1 VRISKVREM
10 DQTPF
15 SRTANSE
22 PRDVHPTS
30 QDLVV
35 DAEKAVELHPLD
47 SAPGH
52 KLGQLEA
59 TALCGNDITSSCL
72 YVAALSA
79 IYAGKYAPLALL
91 MVAGVLYLYRWVYA
105 EVGDALPLNGGA
117 YNCLLNTT
125 SKFRA
130 SMAACMTILS
140 YIATAVISASEA
152 MHYAHHLIESLP
164 VHAATFALLGF
175 FAFLSIIGI
184 SESARVA
191 VVIFVFHLLTLA
203 VFCLLG
209 GGTVIANPAVLLSNW
224 QAPSEQHLLLA
235 LFFGF
240 ASALLGISGFESS
253 ANFIEEQKDNVFP
266 KTLRNMWATVSF
278 FNPIICLLA
287 LGILPLAAVR
297 NHTEDLLAYSGGEIA
312 GDWFRIWISLD
323 AALVL
328 SGAVLTS
335 FVGATGLFK
344 RMTLDRCLPQLL
356 LKENQWRHTSHRVIL
371 LFFLLCSS
379 ILWITEGNIQTLAG
393 VYTLSFLGVMALFAI
408 GNMLLK
414 VNRSALPR
422 RFRASWPGVI
432 LALLAA
438 LVGITG
444 NISLNPR
451 YLGVF
456 LSYFLPTALVVSVML
471 YRTKILKV
479 ILFVLRSSMDRLNRY
494 NRRFA
499 RMIIAKIDE
508 INSLGVVFFTAGD
521 SRQNLNRAM
530 LYVLSNE
537 ETKRLRVVHVYER
550 QEDIPSRLAHD
561 LAFLDEVYPEINI
574 EFVTVRGK
582 FGPELIERLS
592 QEWGIAKNYMFIGSP
607 TGRFPYRLADLG
619 GVRLII

>member
-1 VRISKVREM
+1 MDARPTGPAMNRE
-10 DQTPF
+10 Q
-15 SRTANSE
+15 
-22 PRDVHPTS
+22 RDIYPKS

-35 DAEKAVELHPLD
+35 DTEKPVVLHPLD
-47 SAPGH
+47 SAPSH
-52 KLGQLEA
+52 KLNQLQA
-59 TALCGNDITSSCL
+59 TAICGNDITSSCL

-79 IYAGKYAPLALL
+79 IYAGKYAPIALL

-164 VHAATFALLGF
+164 VHQATIALLGF
-175 FAFLSIIGI
+175 FALLSIIGI
-184 SESARVA
+184 SESAMVA
-191 VVIFVFHLLTLA
+191 VIIFVFHLLTLT
-203 VFCLLG
+203 VFCLVG
-209 GGTVIANPAVLLSNW
+209 GGKVITNPSVLLSNW
-224 QAPSEQHLLLA
+224 YTPSEQHLLLA

-266 KTLRNMWATVSF
+266 KTLRNMWAAVSF
-278 FNPIICLLA
+278 FNPVICLLA
-287 LGILPLAAVR
+287 LGMLPLAAVR
-297 NHTEDLLAYSGGEIA
+297 NHTEDLLAYTGGEMA

-335 FVGATGLFK
+335 FVGAVGLFK
-344 RMTLDRCLPQLL
+344 RMTLDRCLPQFL
-356 LKENQWRHTSHRVIL
+356 LKENRWRQTNHRIIL
-371 LFFLLCSS
+371 LFFFLCSS
-379 ILWITEGNIQTLAG
+379 ILWVTKGNIRTLAG
-393 VYTLSFLGVMALFAI
+393 VYTISFLGVMALFAI

-414 VNRSALPR
+414 VNRAALPR
-422 RFRASWPGVI
+422 HFRASWLGVS
-432 LALLAA
+432 LALLMT
-438 LVGITG
+438 LVGIAG

-451 YLGVF
+451 YLWMF
-456 LSYFLPTALVVSVML
+456 LSYFLPTALLVSVML
-471 YRTKILKV
+471 YRTKILTV
-479 ILFVLRSSMDRLNRY
+479 ILFVVRSTTDFLNRH
-494 NRRFA
+494 NRSITRL
-499 RMIIAKIDE
+499 IVAKIEE
-508 INSLGVVFFTAGD
+508 ISSLEVVFFTAGD

-530 LYVLSNE
+530 LYVLRNE
-537 ETKRLRVVHVYER
+537 ETKRLRVVHVYKKI
-550 QEDIPSRLAHD
+550 EDIPAKLAHD
-561 LAFLDEVYPEINI
+561 LAFLDEVYPEIKI
-574 EFVTVRGK
+574 EFVTVRGE
-582 FGPELIERLS
+582 FGPELIETLS
-592 QEWGIAKNYMFIGSP
+592 QEWRIAKNYMFIGSP